1 MSSVEKPLRVQA
13 PAKVN
18 LFLEVLGCRDNGYHD
33 LRSIVAPL
41 SLHDTVDLWHDET
54 IVTEVEGAEQAVAGR
69 LPDSDGNLATR
80 AARALQAHT
89 GYRGGA
95 RIRIHKRIP
104 IGGGLGGGSAD
115 AAAVLAGLNRLW
127 GTGCSREDLME
138 LGSGLGCD
146 IPALL
151 HGGVVM
157 MEGLGERVS
166 PLSLGPAPSP
176 DGRWWGVLA
185 NPGFSV
191 STADIYGRYRPLTS
205 PRVPATSIVS
215 ALKDGEVDAVAEGL
229 FNSLER
235 TVVGKYPLIGILVD
249 QLRRA
254 GALGALVSGSGA
266 SVFGLA
272 SDGEHARALAE
283 RMVSTL
289 DGSVWSRAV
298 TVVPDGVM
306 AAHGPLE
313 A

>member
-80 AARALQAHT
+80 AARALKAHT